1 MFLKRFTLTDIF
13 HAYPEETYI
22 PTFIDEP
29 ITKILVIII
38 IIIIQAYIAL
48 FLGIQLRLR
57 IITIKIL
64 TIIQT
69 N

>member
-1 MFLKRFTLTDIF
+1 MIF
-13 HAYPEETYI
+13 PHALRLEL
-22 PTFIDEP
+22 FI
-29 ITKILVIII
+29 IIIIIIMIIIII

-48 FLGIQLRLR
+48 FLGIPQRFTIYAIR
-57 IITIKIL
+57 ISK